1 MKAREH
7 DPTRLDVEAF
17 AKAGASMQGQWPL
30 TSLERLAESAAGDA
44 PPSPGDEVT
53 WQARGELRALRGQ
66 ANQVWLH
73 VSASTGLALQCQR
86 CLQPV
91 DQELAVERSF
101 LFVHGEDQAAA
112 LDTDSEDDVLALTR
126 ALDLRELLEDELL
139 LALPLVPRHDRCPAP
154 LVAPAPAEAE
164 PADEAAPNPFAA
176 LAALKKTGPLAG
188 H

>member
-1 MKAREH
+1 MKSREH
-7 DPTRLDVEAF
+7 EPTRLDVEAF
-17 AKAGASMQGQWPL
+17 AKAGVSMQGQWPL

-44 PPSPGDEVT
+44 PPGPGDEVA
-53 WQARGELRALRGQ
+53 WEARGELRAVRGQ
-66 ANQVWLH
+66 PSQVWLH
-73 VSASTGLALQCQR
+73 VSASTELALQCQR

-91 DQELAVERSF
+91 DQKLAIERSF

-139 LALPLVPRHDRCPAP
+139 LALPLVPRHDQCPAP
-154 LVAPAPAEAE
+154 LVVPSSAGAEQ
-164 PADEAAPNPFAA
+164 ADEETPHPFAA
-176 LAALKKTGPLAG
+176 LAALKKTGPPAG